1 MAGADVKRVGR
12 SIVRS
17 QRDVI
22 LEGGKLPIYMSRAGS
37 LSPVSDNKQIESR
50 SLGSTAICTY

>member
-1 MAGADVKRVGR
+1 MAGADAKRLGR

-22 LEGGKLPIYMSRAGS
+22 LEGGKNADLH
-37 LSPVSDNKQIESR
+37 VQTEESFAR
-50 SLGSTAICTY
+50 FR

>member
-22 LEGGKLPIYMSRAGS
+22 LEGGKLYMSRAGS
-37 LSPVSDNKQIESR
+37 LSLVSDNKQIEIR
-50 SLGSTAICTY
+50 SLGSIAICTY

>member
-22 LEGGKLPIYMSRAGS
+22 LEGGKPGDLHVTSEQSFAPFR
-37 LSPVSDNKQIESR
+37 
-50 SLGSTAICTY
+50 